1 MLVDGSV
8 ASLFVE
14 RTITALLVER
24 TITSLFVERT
34 FTRTTVMTAASNQDI
49 TIGLVSSGR
58 RMLSVTSGPMRRS
71 RNSFIRVALLARIV
85 VSPIVALGV
94 HRDGWSHRGIMV
106 DKIHRIRRRGR
117 WSLGGMVS
125 TSTFVRRAF
134 LWSLLAQVLV
144 VVSTVSRQLQM
155 SKLGFQV
162 GIRIFVI
169 IPVSGWSSG
178 MRSTSPSSATRARI
192 FSARSSRWMCC
203 WIFFIVVLFGVAMVP
218 SVVFRRVVSIVVV
231 PGG

>member
-1 MLVDGSV
+1 
-8 ASLFVE
+8 
-14 RTITALLVER
+14 
-24 TITSLFVERT
+24 
-34 FTRTTVMTAASNQDI
+34 
-49 TIGLVSSGR
+49 
-58 RMLSVTSGPMRRS
+58 
-71 RNSFIRVALLARIV
+71 
-85 VSPIVALGV
+85 
-94 HRDGWSHRGIMV
+94 
-106 DKIHRIRRRGR
+106 
-117 WSLGGMVS
+117 MVS